1 MTVEKQH
8 QIGTLKAK
16 VAGGKDDDILRTIAD
31 VMIVGVGGD
40 ARLISAKAMGI
51 ENDPQAG
58 EILIGHT
65 VKVDP
70 KTGHLVLGQKIEKT
84 HLPTSAGIVVG
95 KNAMAGPQARGIMV
109 EVDRNTGHLVVRSK
123 AKKGNKSY
131 SAAGALIGRSRG
143 VENGP
148 SAAEIDFGTAPKIM
162 SGTGEEVVRM
172 LDRTPNARFV
182 AVRIENQD
190 EEQAAAAENV
200 FARVAEF
207 LPQLIETR
215 QEETLKRFVDTLL
228 SSVTPSAAARAQ
240 AQMLIAARSSI
251 LQSGDFITPKEVS
264 KLAGYSETNP
274 SVYPNKWKRS
284 GKIFAI
290 QSEGK
295 DYFPFY
301 ALDPNNKY
309 QPREEVAD
317 VLRIFGD
324 SKDSWGIAL
333 WFASLNSFLDDE
345 RPQDTLAID
354 PSRLVAAAE
363 DEMAGVQHG

>member
-1 MTVEKQH
+1 MHKQH

-16 VAGGKDDDILRTIAD
+16 VVGGEDDDILLGD
-31 VMIVGVGGD
+31 VMIIGVGGD
-40 ARLISAKAMGI
+40 AKLIRAKATGI
-51 ENDPQAG
+51 ANNPQAG
-58 EILIGHT
+58 GILFGHR

-70 KTGHLVLGQKIEKT
+70 NTGHLVIGEKIEKT
-84 HLPTSAGIVVG
+84 HLPSSAGIVVG
-95 KNAMAGPQARGIMV
+95 VDTMASPEARGIMV

-123 AKKGNKSY
+123 AKKENKLY
-131 SAAGALIGRSRG
+131 SAAEALDATSR
-143 VENGP
+143 VVAND
-148 SAAEIDFGTAPKIM
+148 SNAAEIEFGTTLKIM
-162 SGTGEEVVRM
+162 SGTGEEVVRV
-172 LDRTPNARFV
+172 LDRTPSARFV

-200 FARVAEF
+200 FARIAEF
-207 LPQLIETR
+207 LPQLIATR
-215 QEETLKRFVDTLL
+215 QQETLKGLVDTLL
-228 SSVTPSAAARAQ
+228 PSVMPSAAARAQ

-301 ALDPNNKY
+301 ALDPNNK
-309 QPREEVAD
+309 
-317 VLRIFGD
+317 
-324 SKDSWGIAL
+324 
-333 WFASLNSFLDDE
+333 
-345 RPQDTLAID
+345 
-354 PSRLVAAAE
+354 
-363 DEMAGVQHG
+363 

>member
-1 MTVEKQH
+1 
-8 QIGTLKAK
+8 
-16 VAGGKDDDILRTIAD
+16 
-31 VMIVGVGGD
+31 
-40 ARLISAKAMGI
+40 
-51 ENDPQAG
+51 
-58 EILIGHT
+58 
-65 VKVDP
+65 
-70 KTGHLVLGQKIEKT
+70 
-84 HLPTSAGIVVG
+84 
-95 KNAMAGPQARGIMV
+95 
-109 EVDRNTGHLVVRSK
+109 
-123 AKKGNKSY
+123 
-131 SAAGALIGRSRG
+131 
-143 VENGP
+143 
-148 SAAEIDFGTAPKIM
+148 M
-162 SGTGEEVVRM
+162 SGTGEEVVRV
-172 LDRTPNARFV
+172 LDRTPSARFV
-182 AVRIENQD
+182 AVRIENQN

-215 QEETLKRFVDTLL
+215 QEETLKKFVDTLL
-228 SSVTPSAAARAQ
+228 PSVTPSAAARAQ

-324 SKDSWGIAL
+324 SKDSWGVAL

-354 PSRLVAAAE
+354 PSRVAAAAK
-363 DEMAGVQHG
+363 DEMAGIQHG

>member
-8 QIGTLKAK
+8 QIGAPKAK
-16 VAGGKDDDILRTIAD
+16 VAGGKDDDVLLTTGD
-31 VMIVGVGGD
+31 VMVIGVGGD
-40 ARLISAKAMGI
+40 AKLISAKAMGI
-51 ENDPQAG
+51 DNDPQAG
-58 EILIGHT
+58 GILIGHT

-95 KNAMAGPQARGIMV
+95 ESAMVSPKALGIIV
-109 EVDRNTGHLVVRSK
+109 EVDRNTGHLVVRSQ

-131 SAAGALIGRSRG
+131 SAAEALIARSGG
-143 VENGP
+143 VEDNP
-148 SAAEIDFGTAPKIM
+148 SAAEIDFDTTPKVI
-162 SGTGEEVVRM
+162 SGTGEEVVRV
-172 LDRTPNARFV
+172 LDRTPGARFV
-182 AVRIENQD
+182 AVRIENQN
-190 EEQAAAAENV
+190 EEQVAAAENV

-215 QEETLKRFVDTLL
+215 QEETLKKFVDTLL
-228 SSVTPSAAARAQ
+228 PSVTPSAAARAQ

-251 LQSGDFITPKEVS
+251 LQSGDFITAKEVS

-354 PSRLVAAAE
+354 PSRVAAAAE
-363 DEMAGVQHG
+363 DEMAGIQHG

>member
-1 MTVEKQH
+1 MEKQH
-8 QIGTLKAK
+8 QIETLKAK
-16 VAGGKDDDILRTIAD
+16 VAGGKDDDVLLTAGD
-31 VMIVGVGGD
+31 VMIIGVGRD
-40 ARLISAKAMGI
+40 AKLVSAKAMGI

-58 EILIGHT
+58 GILIGHT

-84 HLPTSAGIVVG
+84 HLLTGAGIVVG
-95 KNAMAGPQARGIMV
+95 EDTMVGPEARGIMV
-109 EVDRNTGHLVVRSK
+109 EVDRNTGHLVARSK
-123 AKKGNKSY
+123 ARKGNKLY
-131 SAAGALIGRSRG
+131 SAAEALNARSRG
-143 VENGP
+143 VENDP
-148 SAAEIDFGTAPKIM
+148 SAVEIEFDTTPKIM
-162 SGTGEEVVRM
+162 SGTGEEVVRV
-172 LDRTPNARFV
+172 LGRTPSARFV

-200 FARVAEF
+200 FARIAEF
-207 LPQLIETR
+207 LPQLIATR
-215 QEETLKRFVDTLL
+215 QQETLKKLVDTLL
-228 SSVTPSAAARAQ
+228 PSVTPSAAARAQ

-284 GKIFAI
+284 GRIFAI

-301 ALDPNNKY
+301 ALNPNNKY
-309 QPREEVAD
+309 QPRDEVAD

-345 RPQDTLAID
+345 RPQDSLAID
-354 PSRLVAAAE
+354 PSRVVAAAD
-363 DEMAGVQHG
+363 DEMAGIQHG

>member
-1 MTVEKQH
+1 MTVGKQH
-8 QIGTLKAK
+8 QIGKLKAK
-16 VAGGKDDDILRTIAD
+16 VAGGKDDDVLLTTGD
-31 VMIVGVGGD
+31 VMIIGVGGD
-40 ARLISAKAMGI
+40 AKLISAKAMGI
-51 ENDPQAG
+51 END
-58 EILIGHT
+58 
-65 VKVDP
+65 
-70 KTGHLVLGQKIEKT
+70 
-84 HLPTSAGIVVG
+84 S
-95 KNAMAGPQARGIMV
+95 
-109 EVDRNTGHLVVRSK
+109 HLVVRSK

-131 SAAGALIGRSRG
+131 SAAEALIARSR
-143 VENGP
+143 VENDP
-148 SAAEIDFGTAPKIM
+148 SAADVDFDTTLKVM
-162 SGTGEEVVRM
+162 SGTGEEVVRV

-190 EEQAAAAENV
+190 EEQATAAANV

-215 QEETLKRFVDTLL
+215 QEETLKKFVDTLL
-228 SSVTPSAAARAQ
+228 PSVTPSAAARAQ

-264 KLAGYSETNP
+264 KLAGYSDTNP

-317 VLRIFGD
+317 VLRIFGE

-354 PSRLVAAAE
+354 PSRVAAAAE
-363 DEMAGVQHG
+363 DEMAGIQHG

>member
-8 QIGTLKAK
+8 QVGTLKVKA
-16 VAGGKDDDILRTIAD
+16 AGGKDDDVSLAGGD
-31 VMIVGVGGD
+31 VMIIGVSGD
-40 ARLISAKAMGI
+40 AKLIGAKAMGI
-51 ENDPQAG
+51 EKDPQLG
-58 EILIGHT
+58 GILIGHM

-70 KTGHLVLGQKIEKT
+70 KTGHLVLGQKIEKP
-84 HLPTSAGIVVG
+84 HLPASAGIVVG
-95 KNAMAGPQARGIMV
+95 EDTMVGLEARGIVV

-131 SAAGALIGRSRG
+131 SAAKGLNARSRG
-143 VENGP
+143 VVNDP
-148 SAAEIDFGTAPKIM
+148 SAVDSDTTPKIM
-162 SGTGEEVVRM
+162 RGTGEEVVRV
-172 LDRTPNARFV
+172 LDRNPSARFV

-215 QEETLKRFVDTLL
+215 QQETLKKLVDTLL
-228 SSVTPSAAARAQ
+228 PSVTPSAAARAQ
-240 AQMLIAARSSI
+240 AQMLIVARSSI

-309 QPREEVAD
+309 QPRDEVAD

-345 RPQDTLAID
+345 RPQEILAID
-354 PSRLVAAAE
+354 PTRVVAAAE
-363 DEMAGVQHG
+363 DEMAGIQHG

>member
-1 MTVEKQH
+1 
-8 QIGTLKAK
+8 
-16 VAGGKDDDILRTIAD
+16 
-31 VMIVGVGGD
+31 VGGD
-40 ARLISAKAMGI
+40 AKHVSAKATGI
-51 ENDPQAG
+51 EDDPQAG
-58 EILIGHT
+58 GIVIGHT
-65 VKVDP
+65 VEFDP
-70 KTGHLVLGQKIEKT
+70 KTGHYVLGQKIEER
-84 HLPTSAGIVVG
+84 HPISAAIVVG
-95 KNAMAGPQARGIMV
+95 EDAMIGLKARGIMV
-109 EVDRNTGHLVVRSK
+109 EVDRDTGHLVVRSK
-123 AKKGNKSY
+123 ARRENKSSS
-131 SAAGALIGRSRG
+131 SAEAPVARSRG
-143 VENGP
+143 VEKDP
-148 SAAEIDFGTAPKIM
+148 SAAVIDLGSTPKIM
-162 SGTGEEVVRM
+162 SGTGEEVGRV
-172 LDRTPNARFV
+172 LDRTPSARFV

-200 FARVAEF
+200 FVRVAEF

-215 QEETLKRFVDTLL
+215 QEETLKKFVDTLL
-228 SSVTPSAAARAQ
+228 PSVMPSAAARAQ

-251 LQSGDFITPKEVS
+251 LRSGNFITPKEVS

-309 QPREEVAD
+309 LPREEVAD
-317 VLRIFGD
+317 VLRIFGG

-354 PSRLVAAAE
+354 PSRVIAAAE
-363 DEMAGVQHG
+363 DEMAGIQHG

>member
-1 MTVEKQH
+1 MHKQH

-16 VAGGKDDDILRTIAD
+16 VVGGEDDDILLGD
-31 VMIVGVGGD
+31 VMIIGVGGD
-40 ARLISAKAMGI
+40 AKLIRAKATGI
-51 ENDPQAG
+51 ANNPQAG
-58 EILIGHT
+58 GILFGHT

-70 KTGHLVLGQKIEKT
+70 KTGHLVIGEKIEKT
-84 HLPTSAGIVVG
+84 HLLSSAGIV
-95 KNAMAGPQARGIMV
+95 AGVDTMGSPESRGIMV

-123 AKKGNKSY
+123 AKKENKLY
-131 SAAGALIGRSRG
+131 SAAEALDARSRG
-143 VENGP
+143 VAND
-148 SAAEIDFGTAPKIM
+148 SNAAEIEFGTTPKIM
-162 SGTGEEVVRM
+162 SGTGEEVVRV
-172 LDRTPNARFV
+172 LDRTPSARFV

-200 FARVAEF
+200 FARIAEF
-207 LPQLIETR
+207 LPQLIATR
-215 QEETLKRFVDTLL
+215 QQETLKGLVDTLL
-228 SSVTPSAAARAQ
+228 PSVMPSAAARAQ
-240 AQMLIAARSSI
+240 AQMLIAARSSL

-274 SVYPNKWKRS
+274 SVYPNKWKRG

-309 QPREEVAD
+309 QPRHEVAD

-324 SKDSWGIAL
+324 SKDSWGVAL

-345 RPQDTLAID
+345 RPQDSLAID
-354 PSRLVAAAE
+354 PIRVVAAAE
-363 DEMAGVQHG
+363 DEMAGIQHG

>member
-1 MTVEKQH
+1 MTLEKH
-8 QIGTLKAK
+8 HRIGTLKTK
-16 VAGGKDDDILRTIAD
+16 VARSKDDDVLLTAGG
-31 VMIVGVGGD
+31 VMIIGVGGD
-40 ARLISAKAMGI
+40 AKLISAKAMGT
-51 ENDPQAG
+51 DSVSQAG
-58 EILIGHT
+58 GIFIGHT

-84 HLPTSAGIVVG
+84 HQPTSAGI
-95 KNAMAGPQARGIMV
+95 
-109 EVDRNTGHLVVRSK
+109 
-123 AKKGNKSY
+123 
-131 SAAGALIGRSRG
+131 AAGALIARLKGA
-143 VENGP
+143 ENDP
-148 SAAEIDFGTAPKIM
+148 SAAEIDFDGTPKVM
-162 SGTGEEVVRM
+162 SGTGEEVVRV
-172 LDRTPNARFV
+172 LDRTPSARFV
-182 AVRIENQD
+182 AVRIENHN

-200 FARVAEF
+200 FALVAEF

-215 QEETLKRFVDTLL
+215 QEETLKKLIEALL
-228 SSVTPSAAARAQ
+228 PSVMPSAAARAQ
-240 AQMLIAARSSI
+240 AQMLVAARSSI
-251 LQSGDFITPKEVS
+251 LQSGDFITPREVS

-354 PSRLVAAAE
+354 PSRVAAAAE
-363 DEMAGVQHG
+363 DEMAGIQHG